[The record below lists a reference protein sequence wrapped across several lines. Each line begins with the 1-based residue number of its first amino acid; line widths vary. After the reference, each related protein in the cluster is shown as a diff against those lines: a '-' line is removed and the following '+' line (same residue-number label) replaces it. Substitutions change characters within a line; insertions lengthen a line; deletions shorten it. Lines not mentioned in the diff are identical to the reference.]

1 MARVRQ
7 LAYADVKGPRRT
19 TRNSRVTS
27 RPYAIALQ
35 TGETNMSRR
44 KFITLTTEQDIEDAC
59 EYMDRRERD
68 ALQELGDESAE
79 SDDDERALVL
89 QARAGLF
96 DEGW

>member
-1 MARVRQ
+1 MR
-7 LAYADVKGPRRT
+7 
-19 TRNSRVTS
+19 
-27 RPYAIALQ
+27 
-35 TGETNMSRR
+35 RR

-68 ALQELGDESAE
+68 ALQELRDESDE

-96 DEGW
+96 DDG